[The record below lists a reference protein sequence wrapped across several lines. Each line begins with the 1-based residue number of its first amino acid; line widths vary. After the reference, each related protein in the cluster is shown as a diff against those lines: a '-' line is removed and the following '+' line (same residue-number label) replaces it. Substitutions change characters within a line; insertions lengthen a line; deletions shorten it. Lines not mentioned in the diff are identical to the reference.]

1 MLKLAASFYP
11 SVLDDFEKMLGEYKE
26 WKDMKGESSKMP
38 KKFLAEA
45 GPAEAARRR
54 ATLTICGYIFMPDSS
69 AIGVSDVFQLGG
81 EGIRYGEFD
90 VLPLAGSLQ
99 HGVLAVSSSLE
110 DGLLGYRIRGH
121 STHTLKK
128 AHRLIL
134 EDAVKTH
141 FGEAARWAAANEA
154 RAWLQPPDD
163 AFVVDQCTPRELV
176 LRTRDGA
183 QKTILLAVHQCT
195 PSSDCSGTVVP
206 LVFAPTNELVFERS
220 TRCPRGAAGA
230 THERHGAQLLRPGD
244 VVTVWTTPAADNQ
257 GAPCLI
263 AARIWNLHT
272 LGECA
277 LLPSITG
284 LAGLAFD
291 VVDTGTEA
299 VPTPLEV
306 MDAVVAHGIVH
317 RTPATVALYL
327 YSPTKTGVENVPGQ
341 GVGKSMYQRFITA
354 AAGANVVDTVNDY
367 KNLVENNQFCDI
379 GHTSLFMIVDDVYSP
394 NFLLTGKVK
403 AAVTAKVNV
412 NRVKHDQGNAENDN
426 HNTLLSNGNEFVSQ
440 DAVEEANIKEQR
452 RLYPVRVQSTHAGCT
467 EYFAYVYGT
476 YTNVSPLVY
485 KCLLEHWRSSPGV
498 RTRTTAELQD
508 MAKRAKVTPRRGVL
522 SFLILTPRN
531 APFRC
536 IGAVR
541 CLCMSGS
548 CRRCTA
554 PRGWR
559 RPS

>member
-1 MLKLAASFYP
+1 M
-11 SVLDDFEKMLGEYKE
+11 
-26 WKDMKGESSKMP
+26 
-38 KKFLAEA
+38 
-45 GPAEAARRR
+45 
-54 ATLTICGYIFMPDSS
+54 
-69 AIGVSDVFQLGG
+69 
-81 EGIRYGEFD
+81 
-90 VLPLAGSLQ
+90 
-99 HGVLAVSSSLE
+99 
-110 DGLLGYRIRGH
+110 
-121 STHTLKK
+121 
-128 AHRLIL
+128 
-134 EDAVKTH
+134 
-141 FGEAARWAAANEA
+141 
-154 RAWLQPPDD
+154 
-163 AFVVDQCTPRELV
+163 
-176 LRTRDGA
+176 
-183 QKTILLAVHQCT
+183 
-195 PSSDCSGTVVP
+195 
-206 LVFAPTNELVFERS
+206 
-220 TRCPRGAAGA
+220 
-230 THERHGAQLLRPGD
+230 
-244 VVTVWTTPAADNQ
+244 
-257 GAPCLI
+257 
-263 AARIWNLHT
+263 
-272 LGECA
+272 GECA

-284 LAGLAFD
+284 LDGLAFD

-341 GVGKSMYQRFITA
+341 GVGKSELQRFVTA

-367 KNLVENNQFCDI
+367 KTLVENNQFCDI

-403 AAVTAKVNV
+403 AAVTTKVNV

-440 DAVEEANIKEQR
+440 DAVEEANIKVQR
-452 RLYPVRVQSTHAGCT
+452 RLYPIRAQSTKAGCT

-476 YTNVSPLVY
+476 YRSVSPLIY
-485 KCLLEHWRSSPGV
+485 KCLLEHWRSLPGV

-508 MAKRAKVTPRRGVL
+508 LAKRAKVNAAPRRFII
-522 SFLILTPRN
+522 SYADSSLIKRRH

-536 IGAVR
+536 TGAAR

-554 PRGWR
+554 RRGWR